1 MAVGNNLKN
10 FYNEDNDIWGKP
22 QKYRGVDF
30 YPIVISD
37 TRTRELFYRYICLP
51 KNHFTDINIIRMSYL
66 KFILFF
72 VALKTTIE
80 SGQEDDANFFRNVKL
95 VLDEFREFLT
105 LITHNKDVTIECGW
119 NFDVEKI
126 REQKI
131 IIKIGS
137 INFTESDFETIR
149 ELILVQNGMT
159 LKSIEEYNPELE
171 AKLVIKN
178 RLKGEITFADNIF
191 VFCSLLKKT
200 PAEIE
205 NCTLYQLKHL
215 LTRLNR
221 IQEYELYKPL
231 EVSGQISFKN
241 GDTIKDYMHV
251 EESTGRYDSI
261 RINKEDFIKNNS
273 MFKDETIKKQGS

>member
-1 MAVGNNLKN
+1 MAVSNNLIN
-10 FYNEDNDIWGKP
+10 FYIEDNDIWGKP
-22 QKYRGVDF
+22 QIYRGVEF
-30 YPIVISD
+30 YPIIVSD
-37 TRTRELFYRYICLP
+37 TKTRDLFYKYVCMP

-72 VALKTTIE
+72 VALKTTID
-80 SGQEDDANFFRNVKL
+80 SGQKDDISFFRNVERTLK
-95 VLDEFREFLT
+95 EFQEFLS
-105 LITHNKDVTIECGW
+105 LITHNKDVSIDCGW

-131 IIKIGS
+131 VIKIGS
-137 INFTESDFETIR
+137 VNFTESDFETLR

-171 AKLVIKN
+171 AKLAIRN
-178 RLKGEITFADNIF
+178 QLRGEVTFTDNIF
-191 VFCSLLKKT
+191 VLCSLLKKT

-205 NCTLYQLKHL
+205 NCTLYQLKRL

-241 GDTIKDYMHV
+241 GDTIKDYMHID
-251 EESTGRYDSI
+251 EPTGRYDSI
-261 RINKEDFIKNNS
+261 RINKDEFINKNE
-273 MFKDETIKKQGS
+273 MFKDESIKKQGS

>member
-1 MAVGNNLKN
+1 MAVSNNLIN
-10 FYNEDNDIWGKP
+10 FYKEDNDIWGKP
-22 QKYRGVDF
+22 QNYRGVDF
-30 YPIVISD
+30 YPITVSD
-37 TRTRELFYRYICLP
+37 TRARELFYEYICMP
-51 KNHFTDINIIRMSYL
+51 KNHFTDIHIIKMSYL

-72 VALKTTIE
+72 VALKRTMN
-80 SGQEDDANFFRNVKL
+80 SGKTDDISFFNNIGV
-95 VLDEFREFLT
+95 VLKEFQEFLS
-105 LITHNKDVTIECGW
+105 LITHNKDVTIDCGW

-131 IIKIGS
+131 IIKVGS
-137 INFTESDFETIR
+137 INFSESDFEIIR
-149 ELILVQNGMT
+149 EMILVQNGMT

-171 AKLVIKN
+171 AKLSIKN
-178 RLKGEITFADNIF
+178 KMNGEVTFADNIF
-191 VFCSLLKKT
+191 VFCSLLKKI

-205 NCTLYQLKHL
+205 NCTLYQLKRQL
-215 LTRLNR
+215 ARLNR